1 MDRIATQK
9 AFETLCEAIQALER
23 SVAPVANPRLLRE
36 CGKLR
41 RQAHA
46 TMLEA
51 LHPREREQLHTQ
63 GRGRTQGGT

>member
-41 RQAHA
+41 RQARA
-46 TMLEA
+46 TMMEA
-51 LHPREREQLHTQ
+51 LHPREREQFHTQ
-63 GRGRTQGGT
+63 GGGRTQGST

>member
-41 RQAHA
+41 RQARA

-51 LHPREREQLHTQ
+51 LHPREREQLCP
-63 GRGRTQGGT
+63 RGRERKQGTT